1 MTTKQ
6 NRRIKIPMFECK
18 KFIQTRK
25 KTNFFEQYN
34 FKKNFGIICLLKHGL
49 HMKSAN
55 PRPLLEIRTV
65 FYQTKDLRCNQHLT
79 VEH

>member
-6 NRRIKIPMFECK
+6 KRRIMSTMLQCK
-18 KFIQTRK
+18 KLIQTRK

-34 FKKNFGIICLLKHGL
+34 FKELSE
-49 HMKSAN
+49 SAN
-55 PRPLLEIRTV
+55 PRSFLEIITV
-65 FYQTKDLRCNQHLT
+65 FYQTEDLRCNQHLT